1 MLALGKF
8 GTASRRRAAPP
19 LALGTFGM
27 TNKSYGLVPASFQPR
42 AGYGTTPALGGLF
55 RAGTLTVG
63 ISQVNAMATHV
74 NRGSGG

>member
-8 GTASRRRAAPP
+8 GTASRRRAGPP
-19 LALGTFGM
+19 AALGSFAM
-27 TNKSYGLVPASFQPR
+27 TNKSYGFVPASFQPR

-55 RAGTLTVG
+55 RAGALTVG
-63 ISQVNAMATHV
+63 VSQINAMATHV